1 MSVAY
6 QRVQA
11 HLERLK
17 LKRVA
22 DLLDPIAEE
31 ATKESLSYVDFL
43 DRLLEAESSSRAE
56 RRLIAKT
63 RLAHFPF
70 HKTLAD
76 FDFSFQPS
84 IDRKQIQELAT
95 LRFLAHG
102 ENVILLG
109 PPGVGKTHLAIA
121 LGMEAV
127 AHGHNVYFIAVPELL
142 DELAHDVQ
150 MNRLGERLNKL
161 RVPTLLILDEMGYTH
176 LDQVATSFL
185 FQLVSRRYTRGSIII
200 TSNKSYSEWG
210 LRLRRRVRR
219 GRHHRPPSALL
230 HDGQHPRREL
240 PTQGQEAGRDLHRA
254 AGDGGRA
261 RASGGEFQTGA
272 QTKSVLSWGISDRR
286 KRGTFRPAL
295 TTRFGQ
301 PQKGN
306 F

>member
-43 DRLLEAESSSRAE
+43 DRLLEAESTSRAE

-210 LRLRRRVRR
+210 SVFGDEFAAVAIIDRLLHYSTTVNILFTVPPAMTPEPEPQVGNFKPALRRNR
-219 GRHHRPPSALL
+219 S
-230 HDGQHPRREL
+230 
-240 PTQGQEAGRDLHRA
+240 
-254 AGDGGRA
+254 
-261 RASGGEFQTGA
+261 
-272 QTKSVLSWGISDRR
+272 
-286 KRGTFRPAL
+286 
-295 TTRFGQ
+295 
-301 PQKGN
+301 
-306 F
+306 